1 MSEEAKDVIND
12 MIDNI
17 TKTLEDA
24 KTVIT
29 LNKKIHE
36 ILGDA
41 PFSVRMAVINM
52 VLCKTIIDESDDTS
66 EAMAYVARTCSTLV
80 SVIDKH
86 VEAEMEDEAEETNDD
101 GLKH

>member
-12 MIDNI
+12 MIDSI

-24 KTVIT
+24 KTVVTLTRKIT
-29 LNKKIHE
+29 EL
-36 ILGDA
+36 LGDNSFA
-41 PFSVRMAVINM
+41 VRMSVLNM
-52 VLCKTIIDESDDTS
+52 ILVKTIIDESDDTS